1 MDDPF
6 LTVYLSDSAEPVY
19 WAKSTSPGL
28 LAQVYCIARQLA
40 IDPVCEAPG
49 RLQGWP

>member
-19 WAKSTSPGL
+19 WPSL